1 MKQNSFN
8 LVLIGTLFVG
18 IMVGYFLFSPPK
30 MQQDEIVPEEY
41 EASLWTCSMHPQIR
55 QEEPGLCP
63 LCKMELV
70 PLDGEHSHQENELE
84 MTPAAVQLAQ
94 IQTTVIETNPT
105 NKHSSLDLN
114 GRLQVDETQIAR
126 LVNHIPGR
134 IEKLAV
140 SYTGATVQKG
150 QILAWIYAP
159 EIITAQKEVLEAQK
173 IGALSPELLNAAL
186 KKLSYWKISD
196 ALIEE
201 LLSTQQLKETIPI
214 MADYSGVVTQ
224 KNIAVGDYVT
234 QGEVLFEVQDLSRLW
249 AVFDVYEQNLT
260 TIEEGQTLRFSTP
273 AHLNQ
278 TFGGK
283 IIFIDPRI
291 DPQTRTAQVRVEIDN
306 KKGLLKPEM
315 FIKGQLEVKNNSDTL
330 LVPKSAVLWTGKRSV
345 VYIQL
350 ENRAVPTF
358 AFREVVLGTSV
369 GDSYEILEGL
379 VQGEEVVTNGAFLL
393 DASAQLNNQASMM
406 NRMVRVKNT
415 EAHAPIKT
423 QQAMVS
429 MEFQNQL
436 TSLTETYLTLK
447 NALVKSAE
455 QKSIEAAQAM
465 ELSLRQIDET
475 LLNEQH
481 QNHWKAEKEKL
492 WGSLQKLT
500 TAENLENQRQQFQ
513 MVSQALITMLQNF
526 GSSKQPY
533 YVQHCPMANNQN
545 GAHWLSDQELIENP
559 YYGAAMLRC
568 GSVVDT
574 LGSSSLSIN

>member
-1 MKQNSFN
+1 MKKNSFN

-273 AHLNQ
+273 AHPNQ

>member
-1 MKQNSFN
+1 MKKNSFN

-513 MVSQALITMLQNF
+513 MVSQALIAMLQNF

>member
-1 MKQNSFN
+1 MKKNSFN

-379 VQGEEVVTNGAFLL
+379 VQGEEVVTNGAFVL

-513 MVSQALITMLQNF
+513 MVSQALIAMLQNF

>member
-1 MKQNSFN
+1 MKKNSFN

-379 VQGEEVVTNGAFLL
+379 VQGEEVVTNGAFVL

>member
-1 MKQNSFN
+1 MKKNSFN

-315 FIKGQLEVKNNSDTL
+315 FIKGQVEVKNNSDTL